1 MKVLNNI
8 DEYVEKIHKLLVNK
22 EYKVSEYYIKAIYEP
37 KLRLIYILPFY
48 PDNIIFHCIMRVL
61 EPIWDS
67 RFIYDTYS
75 CRKGKG
81 QHKGMLK
88 STIYVKKYKYCLKCD
103 ISQFYPSLN
112 HRILKESFRW
122 KIKDKD
128 VLELLDLI
136 VDSVSVREKNLD
148 FLKCCKASDKHMME
162 QKLQTLKEDFP
173 EGDFGVPIGN
183 YPSQWFGN
191 LYMNPLDILIKYH
204 FHAKA
209 YVRYCDDFVVYS
221 NDKKWLH
228 SVAVEI
234 ENFCKEKLK
243 LKMSKCRV
251 FPTKCGVDFLGYK
264 AFPSGKIL
272 LRKRT
277 AKRVHKQIKALWKE
291 LSYGNYEQMLSK
303 VGSRMGYLR
312 YAKSYNFRLQIK
324 IKELERE
331 LKRRISMVGYPKN
344 LSTKEDYEYV
354 RTHFPKSDWQKDFE
368 SLLPRKEW
376 FFIEETKVNK
386 KEDATHKTE
395 PSDDEGVF
403 YRYELREVSKAAEIG
418 YTVEEVEKILRSE

>member
-1 MKVLNNI
+1 M
-8 DEYVEKIHKLLVNK
+8 
-22 EYKVSEYYIKAIYEP
+22 
-37 KLRLIYILPFY
+37 
-48 PDNIIFHCIMRVL
+48 
-61 EPIWDS
+61 
-67 RFIYDTYS
+67 
-75 CRKGKG
+75 
-81 QHKGMLK
+81 
-88 STIYVKKYKYCLKCD
+88 
-103 ISQFYPSLN
+103 
-112 HRILKESFRW
+112 
-122 KIKDKD
+122 
-128 VLELLDLI
+128 
-136 VDSVSVREKNLD
+136 
-148 FLKCCKASDKHMME
+148 
-162 QKLQTLKEDFP
+162 
-173 EGDFGVPIGN
+173 PIGN

-204 FHAKA
+204 FHARA

-228 SVAVEI
+228 GVAVEI

-324 IKELERE
+324 IKELEGE

-354 RTHFPKSDWQKDFE
+354 RIHFPKSDWQKDFE

-403 YRYELREVSKAAEIG
+403 YRYELGEVSKAAEIG
-418 YTVEEVEKILRSE
+418 YTVEEVEKILRGE

>member
-8 DEYVEKIHKLLVNK
+8 DEYVEKIHKLLANK

-48 PDNIIFHCIMRVL
+48 PDDIIFHCIMRVL

-162 QKLQTLKEDFP
+162 QKLQTLK
-173 EGDFGVPIGN
+173 
-183 YPSQWFGN
+183 
-191 LYMNPLDILIKYH
+191 
-204 FHAKA
+204 
-209 YVRYCDDFVVYS
+209 
-221 NDKKWLH
+221 
-228 SVAVEI
+228 
-234 ENFCKEKLK
+234 
-243 LKMSKCRV
+243 
-251 FPTKCGVDFLGYK
+251 
-264 AFPSGKIL
+264 
-272 LRKRT
+272 
-277 AKRVHKQIKALWKE
+277 
-291 LSYGNYEQMLSK
+291 
-303 VGSRMGYLR
+303 
-312 YAKSYNFRLQIK
+312 
-324 IKELERE
+324 
-331 LKRRISMVGYPKN
+331 
-344 LSTKEDYEYV
+344 
-354 RTHFPKSDWQKDFE
+354 
-368 SLLPRKEW
+368 
-376 FFIEETKVNK
+376 
-386 KEDATHKTE
+386 
-395 PSDDEGVF
+395 
-403 YRYELREVSKAAEIG
+403 
-418 YTVEEVEKILRSE
+418 

>member
-8 DEYVEKIHKLLVNK
+8 DEYVEKVHKLLVNK

-162 QKLQTLKEDFP
+162 QKLQTLKEEFP

-191 LYMNPLDILIKYH
+191 LYMNPLDTLIKYH

-228 SVAVEI
+228 SVATEM
-234 ENFCKEKLK
+234 ENFCKERLK

-291 LSYGNYEQMLSK
+291 LSYVNYEQMLSK
-303 VGSRMGYLR
+303 VESRMGYLR

-344 LSTKEDYEYV
+344 LSTK
-354 RTHFPKSDWQKDFE
+354 
-368 SLLPRKEW
+368 
-376 FFIEETKVNK
+376 
-386 KEDATHKTE
+386 
-395 PSDDEGVF
+395 
-403 YRYELREVSKAAEIG
+403 
-418 YTVEEVEKILRSE
+418 